1 MISPGD
7 GDVGARYA
15 APWPRGCVFSLRQP
29 GPKQRAAAA
38 RISANNDK
46 EAADTQG
53 ADGYESFGTG

>member
-1 MISPGD
+1 MLGHAMLRRGRVDAFS
-7 GDVGARYA
+7 R
-15 APWPRGCVFSLRQP
+15 WPLLRQP

-46 EAADTQG
+46 QAADAQG

>member
-1 MISPGD
+1 MLRRGRVDAFS
-7 GDVGARYA
+7 R
-15 APWPRGCVFSLRQP
+15 WPLLRQP

-46 EAADTQG
+46 QAADAQG